1 MSGNP
6 EAWSFPQGVAASRK
20 AKEKQEESEQAR
32 RDASRDLAECEQAY
46 RLALAQKIVT
56 LTAEGAPATVAKDRA
71 RGDKEVAHL
80 GYLRD
85 VAKGVLDAEETRAWR
100 HTADRKD
107 VNEFIIWSRLVAP
120 MGEQSEP
127 VGRGA

>member
-1 MSGNP
+1 MTDQ
-6 EAWSFPQGVAASRK
+6 AWDFFQGVAASRK

-71 RGDKEVAHL
+71 RGDKEVARL
-80 GYLRD
+80 GYVRD
-85 VAKGVLDAEETRAWR
+85 VAKGILDAEETRAWR

-120 MGEQSEP
+120 LGEQTERP
-127 VGRGA
+127 GRA